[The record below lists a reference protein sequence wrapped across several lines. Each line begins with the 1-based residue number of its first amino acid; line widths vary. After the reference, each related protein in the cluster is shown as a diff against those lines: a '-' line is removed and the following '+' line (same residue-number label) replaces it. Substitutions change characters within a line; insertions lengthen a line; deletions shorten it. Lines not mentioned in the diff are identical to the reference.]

1 MSKSD
6 TQNILRQASST
17 LINLNQGSPRK
28 NKQTKTLGYEVTYG
42 TKNYHLVRN
51 RNFFGNEDS
60 IELVPNRS
68 TISESRLPR
77 VKMNLQTNRPPNLAQ
92 LHDARFETFN
102 KEPKILSSV
111 KKVSQIDFN
120 NYDRK
125 ERHKCLVNVDS
136 DIGMQKY

>member
-1 MSKSD
+1 
-6 TQNILRQASST
+6 
-17 LINLNQGSPRK
+17 
-28 NKQTKTLGYEVTYG
+28 
-42 TKNYHLVRN
+42 
-51 RNFFGNEDS
+51 
-60 IELVPNRS
+60 
-68 TISESRLPR
+68 
-77 VKMNLQTNRPPNLAQ
+77 MNLQTNRPPNLAQ

-136 DIGMQKY
+136 DIGMQKYQINESVIKKRTDLGNMSMNRHVNWSQV